1 LGKGIEGKTRREK
14 EEGKGADLFIAIGRG
29 PILAYG

>member
-1 LGKGIEGKTRREK
+1 MEGKPRREK
-14 EEGKGADLFIAIGRG
+14 EEGKGTDLIMAMGRG